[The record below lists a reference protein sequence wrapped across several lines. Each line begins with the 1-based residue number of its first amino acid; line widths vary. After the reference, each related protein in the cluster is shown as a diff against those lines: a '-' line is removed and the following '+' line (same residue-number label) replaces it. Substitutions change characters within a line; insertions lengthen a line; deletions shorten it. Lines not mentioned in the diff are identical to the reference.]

1 MAGAEPFFDT
11 NVLLYLL
18 SDDAEKADRAESLL
32 AEGGIVSVQVL
43 NEFASVAT
51 RKAGLEIAEIRE
63 ILAAV
68 RGFCSVRVLDLETHD
83 LGLDIAGQHGYSI
96 YDSLVI
102 AAAKLAGC
110 AELYS
115 EDMQSGQTVV
125 GVRIGNPFRNQ

>member
-125 GVRIGNPFRNQ
+125 GIRIGNPFRNQ

>member
-68 RGFCSVRVLDLETHD
+68 GGFCSVRVLDLETHD

-125 GVRIGNPFRNQ
+125 GIRIGNPFRNQ

>member
-1 MAGAEPFFDT
+1 MAGAEPVFDT

-18 SDDAEKADRAESLL
+18 SDDAEKADRAEALL

-96 YDSLVI
+96 YDSLII

-115 EDMQSGQTVV
+115 EDMQSGHTVA
-125 GVRIGNPFRNQ
+125 GVRIGNPFRNR